1 MVLMNSPRGSWFKK
15 ENVIVFGVIP
25 ALDHEP
31 KSLNHFLEPAVN
43 ELNTLWKGVE
53 VNTYRSPPNAVGIQA
68 AVLCFASDIPA
79 ARNTLWIPGYRAE
92 ERLVSIQ
99 GVLKNRETTV
109 ALTTKISGKKGP
121 FNSIEKMQTK
131 LGTVN
136 LRMLLIS

>member
-68 AVLCFASDIPA
+68 AVLCFLSDIPA
-79 ARNTLWIPGYRAE
+79 ARNMLWIPGYRAE
-92 ERLVSIQ
+92 ERLVSI
-99 GVLKNRETTV
+99 
-109 ALTTKISGKKGP
+109 
-121 FNSIEKMQTK
+121 
-131 LGTVN
+131 
-136 LRMLLIS
+136 

>member
-1 MVLMNSPRGSWFKK
+1 M
-15 ENVIVFGVIP
+15 
-25 ALDHEP
+25 
-31 KSLNHFLEPAVN
+31 
-43 ELNTLWKGVE
+43 
-53 VNTYRSPPNAVGIQA
+53 GIQA

-109 ALTTKISGKKGP
+109 ALRTEISGKKGP

>member
-1 MVLMNSPRGSWFKK
+1 MVLMNLPRASWFKK
-15 ENVIVFGVIP
+15 ENVIVFGLIP

-31 KSLNHFLEPAVN
+31 KSLNHSLEPAVN
-43 ELNTLWKGVE
+43 ESNTLWKGVE
-53 VNTYRSPPNAVGIQA
+53 VNTYRSPSTAVGIQA
-68 AVLCFASDIPA
+68 AVLCFAFDIPA
-79 ARNTLWIPGYRAE
+79 VRNTLWIPRYRAE
-92 ERLVSIQ
+92 EILVLFP

-109 ALTTKISGKKGP
+109 ALTTEISGKKGP